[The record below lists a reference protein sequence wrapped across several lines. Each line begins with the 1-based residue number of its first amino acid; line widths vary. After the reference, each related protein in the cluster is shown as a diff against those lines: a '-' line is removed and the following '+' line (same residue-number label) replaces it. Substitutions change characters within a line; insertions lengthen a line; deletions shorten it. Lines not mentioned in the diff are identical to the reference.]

1 MAQRFLSTL
10 FLLFALFFFAQGQN
24 PCGDRFKLEVFPST
38 HSESNVQYG
47 QAIGYN
53 GNNNLLYADIY
64 MPASD
69 SVGARP
75 LVILMH
81 GGFFLF
87 GSKSD
92 PYQVELCTRLA
103 KRGYVAVS
111 ISYRL
116 GANLIAQDVS
126 AEFSA
131 AAIRAVQDA
140 KAAIR
145 FFRNNAETVNQ
156 WNIDPDQ
163 IFLGGYSAGAV
174 AAVHAAYL
182 TQFPSTQPWLDA
194 LITTL
199 GGMEGNSGTPGVSS
213 SFNAVVSLIGAIL
226 DTSLMVA
233 GGMPIASIH
242 GTADDVV
249 PYDSGT
255 VSLLGMNIIDL
266 QGSSRVHQK
275 ATQLGID
282 SRLWS
287 IPGADHYP
295 QDISQAT
302 RDSMISYVAYFLAD
316 YVDCQALG
324 MAEPEAGF
332 RMYPNPSAGALH
344 IQAPRNVDQVRI
356 MNMMGQSVAEYHPN
370 ESEVQLRFDLAEGL
384 YLVECTYGKER
395 RVERLLVIN

>member
-10 FLLFALFFFAQGQN
+10 FLLFGLFLFAQGQN

-64 MPASD
+64 MPAND

-145 FFRNNAETVNQ
+145 FFRNNAQTVNQ

-213 SFNAVVSLIGAIL
+213 SFNAVVSLSGAIL

-266 QGSSRVHQK
+266 QGSSRVRQK

-302 RDSMISYVAYFLAD
+302 RDSMISYVGYFLAD

-332 RMYPNPSAGALH
+332 RMYPNPSAGVLH

-356 MNMMGQSVAEYHPN
+356 MNMMGQSVAEYQPN
-370 ESEVQLRFDLAEGL
+370 ESEVQLRLDLIEGL
-384 YLVECTYGKER
+384 YLVECTYGNER
-395 RVERLLVIN
+395 RVERIVVR

>member
-10 FLLFALFFFAQGQN
+10 FLFLSLFFFAQGQN
-24 PCGDRFKLEVFPST
+24 PCGDRFKLEVFPGT

-64 MPASD
+64 MPAND

-92 PYQVELCTRLA
+92 PFQVELCTRLA

-145 FFRNNAETVNQ
+145 FFRNNAQTVNQ

-213 SFNAVVSLIGAIL
+213 SFNAVVSLSGAIL

-233 GGMPIASIH
+233 SGMPIASIH

-266 QGSSRVHQK
+266 QGSNRVHQK

-282 SRLWS
+282 SRLWA

-295 QDISQAT
+295 QDISQTT
-302 RDSMISYVAYFLAD
+302 RDSMISYVAYFLGD

-324 MAEPEAGF
+324 MTEPEAGF
-332 RMYPNPSAGALH
+332 RMYPNPSAGVLH

-356 MNMMGQSVAEYHPN
+356 LNMMGQSVAEYHPN
-370 ESEVQLRFDLAEGL
+370 ESEVQLRLDLAEGL
-384 YLVECTYGKER
+384 YLVECTYGNER
-395 RVERLLVIN
+395 KVERLVVRR